1 MNIPRP
7 ALPVLVLSSLSGFLT
22 GMALPVVRES
32 VMSSIGSRLISL
44 EMFMVCLSGMIVSL
58 FWDRVQDFIV
68 RYYKVLKLAELVS
81 LIPFYLPF
89 VLTWRP
95 VTYFL
100 VELFYYVLVS
110 NLLVKGWQS
119 VRLILLAD
127 PQVVIDFD
135 TAFEFFQS
143 VSSMAGYLVALFYVP
158 SVKMALLLLCLS
170 DALSISG
177 KLVFHKRYS

>member
-1 MNIPRP
+1 M
-7 ALPVLVLSSLSGFLT
+7 
-22 GMALPVVRES
+22 
-32 VMSSIGSRLISL
+32 
-44 EMFMVCLSGMIVSL
+44 
-58 FWDRVQDFIV
+58 
-68 RYYKVLKLAELVS
+68 S

-127 PQVVIDFD
+127 PQDVIDFD
-135 TAFEFFQS
+135 TSFEFFQS
-143 VSSMAGYLVALFYVP
+143 VASMAGYLVALFYVP

-177 KLVFHKRYS
+177 RLVFHKRYS